1 MSGGPPGLHPAG
13 TCNYSFFLSPPK
25 KKPRNTLNNQVFGD
39 AWKSIGRKK
48 TNLYMENGL
57 WNHHFH
63 PLQTGCFEVPGKHER
78 QFASRSGDS
87 TRFTWKKTC
96 GSQFLSEIWA
106 YQKKTSNNLWSR
118 SFCMIVAEMYLGG
131 FKYFFMFTVVWG
143 RFPIWL
149 SHIFQMGCWKTTN
162 QMCTLLEIL
171 AFRCRA
177 METFII
183 RSLESLVSNH
193 PKLLFDLFEQKKCL
207 FGVYKGWKYYIPSYI

>member
-1 MSGGPPGLHPAG
+1 MKSPFPSTSNGLFWGSRKTWKAV
-13 TCNYSFFLSPPK
+13 CFPK
-25 KKPRNTLNNQVFGD
+25 WRLD
-39 AWKSIGRKK
+39 S
-48 TNLYMENGL
+48 LYMKKNL
-57 WNHHFH
+57 WLPIFVGN
-63 PLQTGCFEVPGKHER
+63 LGISK
-78 QFASRSGDS
+78 
-87 TRFTWKKTC
+87 
-96 GSQFLSEIWA
+96 
-106 YQKKTSNNLWSR
+106 KKTSNNLWSR